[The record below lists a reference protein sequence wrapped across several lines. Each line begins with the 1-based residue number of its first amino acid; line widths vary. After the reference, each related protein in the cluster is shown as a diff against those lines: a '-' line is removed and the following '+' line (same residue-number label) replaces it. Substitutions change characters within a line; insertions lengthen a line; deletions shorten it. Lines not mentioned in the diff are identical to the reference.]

1 MNAPITKTWIDRNL
15 SRKERKSLVDYLL
28 ERTVSPTGEQI
39 LGAIQELFPKKTAP
53 SVQSAIAWKNAQWKF
68 ELYLRRLESDNAEA
82 KLISEASNDIA
93 DANKKMVD
101 GYVFNEL
108 QKLRN
113 GEIESLD
120 PKIHAWITAASQLAR
135 RSIDDKKLI
144 ADLEKSKTQIEI
156 LKNRLAEYERK
167 EAEREAAKQ
176 KTLNDLK
183 KGGGL
188 SEEALAKI
196 EQHLSQL

>member
-1 MNAPITKTWIDRNL
+1 MNVPLTKTWIDRNL
-15 SRKERKSLVDYLL
+15 SRKERKILVDYLL
-28 ERTVSPTGEQI
+28 ERTTAPTGEQI
-39 LGAIQELFPKKTAP
+39 LEAIGELFPNKTP
-53 SVQSAIAWKNAQWKF
+53 PKIRSVNDWKAKAWKF

-82 KLISEASNDIA
+82 KLISEASVDIA

-113 GEIESLD
+113 GELESLD
-120 PKIHAWITAASQLAR
+120 PKIHAWIAAASQLAR

-144 ADLEKSKTQIEI
+144 ADLEKSKAQIEI
-156 LKNRLAEYERK
+156 LKSKLAEYERR
-167 EAEREAAKQ
+167 EAERAAIKE
-176 KTLNDLK
+176 KALSDINSC
-183 KGGGL
+183 GGL
-188 SEEALAKI
+188 SEEALARI

>member
-28 ERTVSPTGEQI
+28 ERTMSPTGEQI
-39 LGAIQELFPKKTAP
+39 IEAIQELFPQKTAP
-53 SVQSAIAWKNAQWKF
+53 SVQSAIGWKNAHWKF
-68 ELYLRRLESDNAEA
+68 ELYLRRLETDNAEA
-82 KLISEASNDIA
+82 KLISEASGDIA

-113 GEIESLD
+113 GELESLD
-120 PKIHAWITAASQLAR
+120 PKIHAWIAAASQLAR

-144 ADLEKSKTQIEI
+144 ADLEKSKAQIEI
-156 LKNRLAEYERK
+156 LKSKLAEYERR
-167 EAEREAAKQ
+167 EAERKAIKEKA
-176 KTLNDLK
+176 LSDINSC
-183 KGGGL
+183 GGL
-188 SEEALAKI
+188 SEEALARI

>member
-1 MNAPITKTWIDRNL
+1 MNVPLTKTWIDRNL
-15 SRKERKSLVDYLL
+15 SRKERKILVDYLL
-28 ERTVSPTGEQI
+28 ERTTAPTGEQI
-39 LGAIQELFPKKTAP
+39 LEAIGELFPNKTP
-53 SVQSAIAWKNAQWKF
+53 PKIRSVNDWKAKAWKF

-144 ADLEKSKTQIEI
+144 SDLEKSKAQIEI
-156 LKNRLAEYERK
+156 LKNKLAEFERA
-167 EAEREAAKQ
+167 EAERKAAKE

-188 SEEALAKI
+188 SEEALLKI

>member
-1 MNAPITKTWIDRNL
+1 MNVPLTKTWIDRNL

-28 ERTVSPTGEQI
+28 ERTTAPTGEQI
-39 LGAIQELFPKKTAP
+39 LEAICELFPDKTP
-53 SVQSAIAWKNAQWKF
+53 PKIRSVNDWKAKAWKF

-188 SEEALAKI
+188 SEEALLKLETAI
-196 EQHLSQL
+196 GNL